1 MFGKNKA
8 EHKAAMPM
16 VTTDAP
22 TLPTNVHV
30 QTIFIGGIFFL
41 MLMTALK
48 VAAVIAIPFV
58 LALVLK
64 LVFNPVSRH
73 LSRLH
78 IPRALASMVVILAL
92 LGSVVGFGAILSE
105 PAAEWGAKLPSAL
118 PKLQQRLSFVT
129 DPMKDTEQMLAQAD
143 SMANGT
149 GHKEHVVTMQGSNLS
164 DRIVAETQAVIG
176 GMFTTL
182 LILLFMLSAGDTFLR
197 RFVEILPRFQD
208 KRQAVDISHEIERDI
223 SRYLLTITAM
233 NICVGT
239 AAGLA
244 MLVCGVED
252 PILWGFLAFLLNY
265 IPIIGPFSGIVVF
278 FLVGTMSLDTWMA
291 YVPAGMY
298 VMIHFIEGT
307 LVTPM
312 LLARRFTINPVL
324 VITSLIFWYWM
335 WGIPGAI
342 LAMPMLA
349 IMKLVCD
356 RIERLAPFGHFLEG

>member
-1 MFGKNKA
+1 MDALNKA
-8 EHKAAMPM
+8 AFEH
-16 VTTDAP
+16 VTDEAP
-22 TLPTNVHV
+22 NLPTGTPVRTV
-30 QTIFIGGIFFL
+30 FLGGIFFL
-41 MLMTALK
+41 MLLAALHTAR
-48 VAAVIAIPFV
+48 VIAIPFV

-64 LVFNPVSRH
+64 LVFHPVMRH
-73 LSRLH
+73 LERLH
-78 IPRALASMVVILAL
+78 IPRTLASVVIIFTL
-92 LGSVVGFGAILSE
+92 LGIVGGFGAILSN
-105 PAAEWGAKLPSAL
+105 PAADWGAKLPAAI

-129 DPMKDTEQMLAQAD
+129 APVKNTQQMLAQAD
-143 SMANGT
+143 QMANSDG
-149 GHKEHVVTMQGSNLS
+149 KVRVVAMQGQNLS
-164 DRIVAETQAVIG
+164 DKIVGETQAVVG

-182 LILLFMLSAGDTFLR
+182 LILLFMLTAGDTFLR

-233 NICVGT
+233 NMGVGIL
-239 AAGLA
+239 AGLA
-244 MLVCGVED
+244 MALCGVED
-252 PILWGFLAFLLNY
+252 PLLWGFLAFILNY

-278 FLVGTMSLDTWMA
+278 FLVGTMSIANSWMA
-291 YVPAGMY
+291 YAPAGMY
-298 VMIHFIEGT
+298 VLIHLMEGT
-307 LVTPM
+307 FITPM

-349 IMKLVCD
+349 IVKLVCD

>member
-1 MFGKNKA
+1 MFGKNKL
-8 EHKAAMPM
+8 AMAQ
-16 VTTDAP
+16 VTTESP
-22 TLPTNVHV
+22 TMPTGASV

-41 MLMTALK
+41 LLMTALK
-48 VAAVIAIPFV
+48 VAAVIAIPLV

-73 LSRLH
+73 LMKLR
-78 IPRALASMVVILAL
+78 IPRTVASMVIILAL
-92 LGSVVGFGAILSE
+92 LGTVVGFGAILSQ
-105 PAAEWGAKLPSAL
+105 PAAEWGAQLPTAI

-129 DPMKDTEQMLAQAD
+129 NPVKDTQQMLAQAD
-143 SMANGT
+143 NMANGGT
-149 GHKEHVVTMQGSNLS
+149 KKAHVVTVQGSNLS
-164 DRIVAETQAVIG
+164 DKIVAETQAVLG

-244 MLVCGVED
+244 MWVCGVED

-265 IPIIGPFSGIVVF
+265 IPIIGPFSGIVIF
-278 FLVGTMSLDTWMA
+278 FLVGTMSNDTWVA

-298 VMIHFIEGT
+298 VLIHFLEGT

-349 IMKLVCD
+349 IMKLICD
-356 RIERLAPFGHFLEG
+356 RIDRLAPFGHFLEG

>member
-1 MFGKNKA
+1 MHVHDKA
-8 EHKAAMPM
+8 LSL
-16 VTTDAP
+16 VTTDSP
-22 TLPTNVHV
+22 TLPTGAHV
-30 QTIFIGGIFFL
+30 RTVFIGGVFFL
-41 MLMTALK
+41 MLFAALK

-64 LVFNPVSRH
+64 MVFHPLMRH
-73 LSRLH
+73 LEKMR
-78 IPRALASMVVILAL
+78 IPRAAASMVIIFAL
-92 LGSVVGFGAILSE
+92 LGSVIGFGAILSQ
-105 PAAEWGAKLPSAL
+105 PAAEWGAKLPAAI
-118 PKLQQRLSFVT
+118 PKLQERLSFVT
-129 DPMKDTEQMLAQAD
+129 KPVKDTQQFLSQAD
-143 SMANGT
+143 HIADSGSR
-149 GHKEHVVTMQGSNLS
+149 HVVVAQMPGTNLS
-164 DRIVAETQAVIG
+164 DKILLTTQQVIG

-182 LILLFMLSAGDTFLR
+182 LILLFMLTAGDTFLR

-208 KRQAVDISHEIERDI
+208 KRQAVDISHEIEHDI

-239 AAGLA
+239 LAGLA

-265 IPIIGPFSGIVVF
+265 IPIIGPFSGIVMF
-278 FLVGTMSLDTWMA
+278 FLVGTMSIENSWVA
-291 YVPAGMY
+291 FVPAGLY
-298 VMIHFIEGT
+298 VMIHFTEGT

-324 VITSLIFWYWM
+324 VIMSLIFWYWM

-349 IMKLVCD
+349 IMKLICD
-356 RIERLAPFGHFLEG
+356 RIDRLAPFGHFLEG